1 MKQGTKVIIAMG
13 TNCHRQQHTTL
24 ALQQLRQLIDSR
36 LYATLFF

>member
-13 TNCHRQQHTTL
+13 TNCHRQRHTTL

-36 LYATLFF
+36 LQSPL